1 MITVICSNC
10 GGLGN
15 KEYLNKKGHWA
26 KYVCPECGGR
36 GTVLELSFE
45 EKKFN
50 NKLAFLRRKKE
61 SENKKR

>member
-36 GTVLELSFE
+36 GTVQELSFE
-45 EKKFN
+45 EKE
-50 NKLAFLRRKKE
+50 KKE
-61 SENKKR
+61 MINGYS